1 MVMKDFKF
9 VHFLIGIGENVQKKI
24 SVKSK
29 LNKVEIIDTKSQNL
43 NLVFKVYIMLLFI
56 WI

>member
-9 VHFLIGIGENVQKKI
+9 VHFLIGIWENVQKKI